1 MIYRT
6 ALSILAF
13 SILFNACTEKD
24 TPEKIV
30 ETRYIIA
37 PSGLNIR
44 SQPSASAAA
53 VVLLPYGTE
62 VMVLGEQ
69 PEISNWQGL
78 EGRWTEVQSGDMRG
92 WAFGAFLAKEKP
104 TAPDVVGIWADCSP
118 ERRAYRAI
126 TLYRGGRSQVHH
138 AGMEDFLYGNYVQ
151 SGNTVQLFYDNA
163 GPEVYT
169 LQADGELCI
178 DESSEGMGYIC
189 LCRK

>member
-1 MIYRT
+1 MIYRFG
-6 ALSILAF
+6 LIILAF

-44 SQPSASAAA
+44 SQPSPSAAA

-104 TAPDVVGIWADCSP
+104 TTPDVVGEWRPCASREAP
-118 ERRAYRAI
+118 AAYHFKHGGQYVLGTDI
-126 TLYRGGRSQVHH
+126 TVYKGSYSV
-138 AGMEDFLYGNYVQ
+138 
-151 SGNTVQLFYDNA
+151 SGNTIVTVDSSTGDTQTFIKQSDDRICNTD
-163 GPEVYT
+163 PEAT
-169 LQADGELCI
+169 FSCW
-178 DESSEGMGYIC
+178 
-189 LCRK
+189 CR